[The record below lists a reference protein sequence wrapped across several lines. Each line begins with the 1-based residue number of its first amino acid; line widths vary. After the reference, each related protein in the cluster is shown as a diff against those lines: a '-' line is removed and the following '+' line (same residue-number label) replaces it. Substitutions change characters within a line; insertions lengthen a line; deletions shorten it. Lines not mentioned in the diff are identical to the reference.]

1 MGATSGPSDS
11 GDAMNATLTSS
22 ETARIEALLSRL
34 DPEPHDPCQ
43 VAGCLHVHHSPDSRE
58 GVTALAA

>member
-1 MGATSGPSDS
+1 MTTMLA
-11 GDAMNATLTSS
+11 SS

-34 DPEPHDPCQ
+34 DPEPEDHCHVP
-43 VAGCLHVHHSPDSRE
+43 GCLHAHHSPNSEE

>member
-1 MGATSGPSDS
+1 
-11 GDAMNATLTSS
+11 MNATLTSS

-34 DPEPHDPCQ
+34 DPEPQVLCQ
-43 VAGCLHVHHSPDSRE
+43 VAGCLHVHHRADTGE

>member
-1 MGATSGPSDS
+1 MTTMLA
-11 GDAMNATLTSS
+11 SS

-34 DPEPHDPCQ
+34 DPEPHEPCQ
-43 VAGCLHVHHSPDSRE
+43 VPGCLHVHHSPDSGE